1 MNLSLKQKLI
11 LIVLVSIVGFSLMG
25 WYSTR
30 QLNLMNTA
38 SSEQSHINQA
48 TNTISQLQIKL
59 LSLEKL
65 REHTSV
71 ENLRQA
77 EGLLQQL
84 QAKHQ
89 GDLTEAVSPLVNA
102 KAVALLTDIR
112 QQMPDYLQQLEQVL
126 VLSKQLDSGDGQGAV
141 NELTA
146 AGNQLKEKLS
156 IMSTFSSIFKEA
168 LTAEKSFLIAPN
180 PESRDQVLQL
190 LTQLREKMRKLNF
203 EDYFNEFLTQYE
215 QAINV
220 VIELKMQQAAL
231 NKTLLSSREAVA
243 TTILQANTLLNEKLA
258 LSAQH
263 NVEQTRSQAQQSIVM
278 GSLVLALLATVIVAS
293 VSLSIR
299 RNMQQTLNVLNQ
311 IAQGDLTGKLNS
323 GSNANDEFYQLAQCT
338 NNMSD
343 NIKQLIAHIQHSV
356 ATLKNTSSEVANAQQ
371 SIQQGSEQITDQ
383 SSSMVTSTEE
393 ISVTTEQIAQSTQ
406 QVSQATETA
415 YQTSKQGAEVI
426 SQALDSL
433 QTVAR
438 SVQSS
443 SESVECLGKQSQ
455 EIDSVIELIEG
466 VAEQT
471 NLLALNAAIEAAR
484 AGEAGRGFAVVADEV
499 RALAEQTVQATGN
512 ITDKINRIQ
521 QETKKVIQI
530 MAQNQSEVEK
540 GRILGEQAEQAIRH
554 IEQQTSDAAQQTK
567 TIELAI
573 QEVALTTGQMA
584 QSMDGI
590 AKEITCNHEANRAI
604 GEHTV
609 LIDQNAQ
616 QLEQLI
622 AKFKV

>member
-48 TNTISQLQIKL
+48 TNTINQLQIKL

-71 ENLRQA
+71 ENLQQA

-84 QAKHQ
+84 QAQHQ
-89 GDLTEAVSPLVNA
+89 ADLTEAVSPLVNA

-156 IMSTFSSIFKEA
+156 IMSTFSGIFKEA
-168 LTAEKSFLIAPN
+168 LTAEKSFLIDPN

-215 QAINV
+215 QAVDV
-220 VIELKMQQAAL
+220 VIELKMQQALL
-231 NKTLLSSREAVA
+231 NQTLLSSREAVA
-243 TTILQANTLLNEKLA
+243 TTILQANILLNEKLA

-263 NVEQTRSQAQQSIVM
+263 NVEQTRSQAQQSIVI

-299 RNMQQTLNVLNQ
+299 RNMQQTLDVLNQ

-343 NIKQLIAHIQHSV
+343 NIKQLIAHIQHSI

-443 SESVECLGKQSQ
+443 SESVERLGKQSQ

-540 GRILGEQAEQAIRH
+540 GRALGEQAEQAIRH

-590 AKEITCNHEANRAI
+590 AKEITSNHEANRAI
-604 GEHTV
+604 GEHTG

-622 AKFKV
+622 SKFKV